1 MSDVQPAIS
10 NAKEKRVIG
19 KPFQPGQIPNP
30 KGRPKGSRNKLGEAF
45 LAAMHED
52 FEKHGVAVIEK
63 VREEKPDQY
72 LKVIASILPKELNVN
87 TNALGEMSD
96 DELAA
101 TLAAIRDLATTVDA
115 QIARA
120 GAGAPGREEQAQDVS
135 PIH

>member
-1 MSDVQPAIS
+1 
-10 NAKEKRVIG
+10 
-19 KPFQPGQIPNP
+19 
-30 KGRPKGSRNKLGEAF
+30 
-45 LAAMHED
+45 MHED

-135 PIH
+135 PVH